1 MHNVRVS
8 TVLRHVDHVDG
19 IVTDQ
24 LDLVTVE
31 QADDLFYP
39 ASNVLGKTFVIYR
52 LAKGIACVEDVST
65 DSMHF
70 NQLIFR
76 QVLAGDRIML
86 NDAVAVHILRLEGF
100 RVEAWIELFQV
111 LAYLKIGRA
120 SCRERGC

>member
-1 MHNVRVS
+1 MRISDWSSDVCSSDLPFKLIHKDRVS
-8 TVLRHVDHVDG
+8 TVLRHVDHVDV

-39 ASNVLGKTFVIYR
+39 PSNVLGKTFVIYR

-76 QVLAGDRIML
+76 QVLDGDRLML
-86 NDAVAVHILRLEGF
+86 TEDVTVNILRLVGY
-100 RVEAWIELFQV
+100 RVD
-111 LAYLKIGRA
+111 G
-120 SCRERGC
+120 

>member
-86 NDAVAVHILRLEGF
+86 NDAVAE
-100 RVEAWIELFQV
+100 
-111 LAYLKIGRA
+111 IGRA
-120 SCRERGC
+120 SCREKGVQYV

>member
-1 MHNVRVS
+1 MVRGLRFERIVRCERLKLKHKDLVS
-8 TVLRHVDHVDG
+8 TVLRHVDHVDV

-52 LAKGIACVEDVST
+52 LANVIACVEDVST

-86 NDAVAVHILRLEGF
+86 NDAVRSEEHPS
-100 RVEAWIELFQV
+100 ELQS
-111 LAYLKIGRA
+111 LMRN
-120 SCRERGC
+120 